1 MERNYGGGGGVSNL
15 PFETF
20 ELPKEYLDAA
30 YEALRQAL
38 EVKGV
43 KRGTNETTKS
53 IERGKAKLV
62 YIALDVNPPEI
73 VAHLPLLC
81 KERGVPYIFAP
92 SKNELGKLSGLDV
105 SAASVAI
112 IDPGEGERLVKE
124 ISEYLKKKGYI

>member
-1 MERNYGGGGGVSNL
+1 MSSL

-38 EVKGV
+38 EVGGV

-81 KERGVPYIFAP
+81 KERGVPYIFVP
-92 SKNELGKLSGLDV
+92 SKSELGKLAGLDV
-105 SAASVAI
+105 PAASVAI
-112 IDPGEGERLVKE
+112 IDPGEGGRLVKE

>member
-1 MERNYGGGGGVSNL
+1 MGMS

-30 YEALRQAL
+30 YQALKMAL

-43 KRGTNETTKS
+43 KRGTNETTKAV
-53 IERGKAKLV
+53 ERGKARLV
-62 YIALDVNPPEI
+62 YIAMNVDPPEI

-81 KERGVPYIFAP
+81 KERGVPFIFVP
-92 SKNELGKLSGLDV
+92 TKEELGKMAGLEV

-112 IDPGEGERLVKE
+112 VDPGEGEKLVNE
-124 ISEYLKKKGYI
+124 IIEFLKKNGYF